1 MKNNLVKQ
9 YFTKF
14 AGGHFEPNVK
24 LSYMYP
30 LDRFSNRSRAI
41 AGSDSVQKTRE
52 VELKCASLALMT
64 STSAITR
71 GMQVISNRL
80 LSPFSELSHQSDKDI
95 DGSISLLSSL
105 KSCIQSMPASEDSPK
120 HESAIPL
127 LAKLYHFHV
136 KINSMLATRKSN
148 QEHKHRIHFA
158 LGQVVKHKQF
168 GFRGVIIA
176 WDPKPRMDVTNWDG
190 LTDIERPQEKP
201 FFHILPDVNDC
212 ISAFGGPRHFRYVCQ
227 DNLELGPIEKTQLD
241 LEMHLDSEEWKWM
254 SEEGR
259 YIPSSEMKVSS

>member
-14 AGGHFEPNVK
+14 VGGHFEPNVK
-24 LSYMYP
+24 LAYMYP
-30 LDRFSNRSRAI
+30 SDRFSI
-41 AGSDSVQKTRE
+41 FGLDSVQKTRE
-52 VELKCASLALMT
+52 VEFTGASLELVN
-64 STSAITR
+64 STSSITR
-71 GMQVISNRL
+71 GMQEISSRL
-80 LSPFSELSHQSDKDI
+80 RSPFSEISHQFDKDI
-95 DGSISLLSSL
+95 DGSVSLLSSL
-105 KSCIQSMPASEDSPK
+105 KSYVQSLPTSEGLLSQK
-120 HESAIPL
+120 YERAIPL

-148 QEHKHRIHFA
+148 QEHKHRIHFS
-158 LGQVVKHKQF
+158 LGQIVKHKQF

-190 LTDIERPQEKP
+190 LTDIECPQEKP
-201 FFHILPDVNDC
+201 FFHVLPDVNDC
-212 ISAFGGPRHFRYVCQ
+212 ISTFGGSRHFRYVCQ

-259 YIPSSEMKVSS
+259 YIPPSELKVSS